1 MDDLLYARV
10 SRGDSRLWQFCVL
23 LQRAAFAAK
32 TPLTKE
38 DEKTRRQHAKQREKF
53 RIDAGSPAADEPE
66 ACGERAVLASAEH
79 QEIRSVDVVDHRT
92 VIIVARG
99 VDHGQPDSPLV
110 ATKRKPFFG
119 AGIQGKVRGVA
130 EPRLP
135 VLRARH
141 FEDYENWEP
150 DFRESRAR
158 RAPPHAASAPEQS
171 RAEWTRRRLG
181 NEFRIR
187 GSWSR

>member
-1 MDDLLYARV
+1 M
-10 SRGDSRLWQFCVL
+10 
-23 LQRAAFAAK
+23 K
-32 TPLTKE
+32 
-38 DEKTRRQHAKQREKF
+38 
-53 RIDAGSPAADEPE
+53 AGSVAASLLKVNRLRDRWNFGEP
-66 ACGERAVLASAEH
+66 
-79 QEIRSVDVVDHRT
+79 Q
-92 VIIVARG
+92 
-99 VDHGQPDSPLV
+99 V

-158 RAPPHAASAPEQS
+158 RPPPHAASAPEQS
-171 RAEWTRRRLG
+171 RAGWTRGRLG